1 MDGLFPFTFWHWWCL
16 GGILLLIELA
26 TFTTY
31 FLWIAIAAFATGLLV
46 FLAPGMNVYIQWLC
60 FAIFSV
66 LNVVL
71 FVKLL
76 KQKRPRDTGL
86 NQRAQAM
93 IGQTATLSEPIQNGR
108 GRVQLGDTQ
117 WLVKGRDLP
126 EGTQVKITGAEGTWL
141 IVKKA
146 QDQ

>member
-1 MDGLFPFTFWHWWCL
+1 
-16 GGILLLIELA
+16 
-26 TFTTY
+26 
-31 FLWIAIAAFATGLLV
+31 
-46 FLAPGMNVYIQWLC
+46 
-60 FAIFSV
+60 
-66 LNVVL
+66 
-71 FVKLL
+71 
-76 KQKRPRDTGL
+76 
-86 NQRAQAM
+86 M